1 MDPVIWAS
9 APLKVL
15 FTIDAHDCAV
25 LHCKKPNPLA
35 ILFGFPVKTSQ
46 SIFDSH
52 IPGFEEVNQMLIKGE
67 VTIRAPRKKVWDFL
81 TDPDQIGQ
89 CAPGVEKIEMIEPLK
104 RYRGIVSVGL
114 GAVKARFSGEVEV
127 MELEEPNYAK
137 IKAHGSASGSVADA
151 VSEMR
156 LSDGPGD
163 STILKWTADVTVSGQ
178 LASLAS
184 RLMVPVS
191 QKLAQV
197 FYEQVRKKIETEN
210 TAAASTG

>member
-1 MDPVIWAS
+1 
-9 APLKVL
+9 
-15 FTIDAHDCAV
+15 
-25 LHCKKPNPLA
+25 
-35 ILFGFPVKTSQ
+35 
-46 SIFDSH
+46 
-52 IPGFEEVNQMLIKGE
+52 MLIKGE

-156 LSDGPGD
+156 LADGPDG
-163 STILKWTADVTVSGQ
+163 STVLNWTADVTVSGQ